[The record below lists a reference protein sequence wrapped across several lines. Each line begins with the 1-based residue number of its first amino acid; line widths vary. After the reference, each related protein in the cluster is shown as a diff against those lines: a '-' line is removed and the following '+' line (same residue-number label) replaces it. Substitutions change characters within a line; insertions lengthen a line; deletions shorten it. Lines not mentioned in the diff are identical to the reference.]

1 MKIPLRM
8 EIVRFM
14 IVNLC
19 KRVGWL
25 SAVCLLAIGPKW
37 HTEAATLAAFWE
49 AEGNAL
55 DSSGTYDG
63 LISGAV
69 SYAPGRKGEAFEL
82 DGSTGW
88 IVAPAS
94 TNLTLV
100 GGGTVSAWVWLDQLP
115 SDAGRFMYLVGKSQS
130 GNDCDL
136 QVETDNRARFY
147 IGGGTH
153 VSSTTLMSTGIWYQV
168 AATYRPGEGIELFV
182 NGRSEEQLSTGV
194 LVASNGNPFTIGAS
208 TVWAGR
214 NLNGRIDQIR
224 IYEGALTASEIQ
236 AVYLDE
242 LAQLPAPNLGLRVS
256 QVELCWETATN
267 AVYQLQYRSAVT
279 GANWVAVYPVFWPG
293 TGGIMCT
300 NDAVFAGQPSRF
312 YRLLVT
318 TR

>member
-1 MKIPLRM
+1 MKTLLRM

-14 IVNLC
+14 SANLY
-19 KRVGWL
+19 KRIGWL

-37 HTEAATLAAFWE
+37 HTEAATLVAFWE

-55 DSSGTYDG
+55 DTLGAYDG
-63 LISGAV
+63 LISGGV
-69 SYAPGRKGEAFEL
+69 SYAPGRKGGAFEL

-88 IVAPAS
+88 IVAPSS
-94 TNLTLV
+94 TNLSLV

-115 SDAGRFMYLVGKSQS
+115 SDAARFMYLVGKSQS
-130 GNDCDL
+130 GNDFDI

-153 VSSTTLMSTGIWYQV
+153 VSSTTAMNTGVWYQV
-168 AATYRPGEGIELFV
+168 AVTYRPGEGIELFV
-182 NGRSEEQLSTGV
+182 NGSSEEQLNTGV
-194 LVASNGNPFTIGAS
+194 LVANNGNPFTIGAS

-214 NLNGRIDQIR
+214 NLKGRIDQVR

-267 AVYQLQYRSAVT
+267 AVYQLQYRSALT
-279 GANWVAVYPVFWPG
+279 GDIWVAFYPGFWPG
-293 TGGIMCT
+293 TGGMMCT
-300 NDAVFAGQPSRF
+300 NDAVLAGQPARF
-312 YRLLVT
+312 YRLIVT